1 MKKKITAIVLAA
13 GSGRRMGGDIPKQ
26 YMELSGKPVIYYSLK
41 VFQDSVVD
49 DIVLVVSDEYIEY
62 CRKEIVERYGFSKV
76 TDIISGGRERYDSVR
91 NGLEVC
97 ESADYVLIHD
107 GARPLITGDMVK
119 RSIATL
125 EEETG
130 CSVAVKAKDTIKISD
145 ENDYGVDTP
154 DRRYVWQVQTPQ
166 SFHRRELV
174 AAYEKLA
181 ASGDTAIT
189 DDTMIMERYG
199 GVKIKLIDGSYANIK
214 ITTPEDLALAEVL
227 LEHRS

>member
-166 SFHRRELV
+166 SFRRRALV

>member
-91 NGLEVC
+91 NGLEAC

-107 GARPLITGDMVK
+107 GARPFVDEKLIARLIDTVK
-119 RSIATL
+119 ECQA
-125 EEETG
+125 
-130 CSVAVKAKDTIKISD
+130 CVAAVPVKDTIKIAD
-145 ENDYGVDTP
+145 GDGFVKETP
-154 DRRYVWQVQTPQ
+154 DRSLLWQIQTPQ
-166 SFHRRELV
+166 AFFYPLILD
-174 AAYEKLA
+174 AYEKMFA
-181 ASGDTAIT
+181 RGEVSVT
-189 DDTMIMERYG
+189 DDSMVLEQMTEHK
-199 GVKIKLIDGSYANIK
+199 VKLVQGSYQNLK
-214 ITTPEDLALAEVL
+214 ITTPEDLVAAEAYL
-227 LEHRS
+227 SSL

>member
-41 VFQDSVVD
+41 VFQDSTVD

-166 SFHRRELV
+166 SFRRRELV
-174 AAYEKLA
+174 AAYEKLV

>member
-91 NGLEVC
+91 NGLEAC

-107 GARPLITGDMVK
+107 GARPLITGGMVK

-166 SFHRRELV
+166 SFRRRELV

-227 LEHRS
+227 LEHRL

>member
-26 YMELSGKPVIYYSLK
+26 YMELSGKSVIYYSLK

>member
-166 SFHRRELV
+166 SFRRRELV
-174 AAYEKLA
+174 VAYEKLA

>member
-41 VFQDSVVD
+41 VFQDSVAD

>member
-91 NGLEVC
+91 KGLEVC

-107 GARPLITGDMVK
+107 GARPLITSDMVK

-154 DRRYVWQVQTPQ
+154 DRRHVWQVQTPQ
-166 SFHRRELV
+166 SFHRRELA

>member
-91 NGLEVC
+91 NGLEAC

-107 GARPLITGDMVK
+107 GARPLITGGMVK

-181 ASGDTAIT
+181 ASGG
-189 DDTMIMERYG
+189 Y
-199 GVKIKLIDGSYANIK
+199 SYN
-214 ITTPEDLALAEVL
+214 
-227 LEHRS
+227 R